1 MENFEVSIVKY
12 ICPIC
17 GNVAEEG
24 IIMNSLLSEDAA
36 KEVKNLNGKAIGYAD
51 HACKECA
58 KYKGVYIIGIDESK
72 SDDKNPWRTGNIV
85 CIKED
90 SDLAKHLKNFILTL
104 KDKTKFCFMDFKA
117 GKEIGLWE

>member
-36 KEVKNLNGKAIGYAD
+36 KEVKNLNGKAVGYAN

-58 KYKGVYIIGIDESK
+58 KYKGIYIIGIDESK
-72 SDDKNPWRTGNIV
+72 SDNKNPWRTGNIV
-85 CIKED
+85 CIKKD
-90 SDLAKHLKNFILTL
+90 SNLAKHLKDFILTL
-104 KDKTKFCFMDFKA
+104 EDKTEYCFMDFKA